1 MKKTISVLSAVL
13 VVSMFISSIAF
24 AEEPDTST
32 TFSGNL
38 RLGYRNMQDDADAA
52 DEAWAENEDD
62 FSVHYLEIRAKK
74 QVGPMG
80 VYINERIGGASNRN
94 YLYEGWVSYKA
105 PGQIGSFKIGN
116 VPQPFGIFANGLYYP
131 KGIPFAAGWMW
142 QYNYGVR
149 YDNVIKAGEGLGVN
163 VAAAY
168 FDKGLAPDPTCAC
181 RDTISGR
188 IGIDLAG
195 DLAIKAG
202 GSAQYA
208 SLKAVP
214 VGDGALA
221 DDETKLGI
229 AGDVSITPGMLPIP
243 VTILGEFINYSLGEA
258 DAQKGNIMMG
268 QLDVT
273 PIAGKGMLDK
283 AILSLHVSM
292 NMPTDENMDK
302 MTTMIAQL
310 RLIMCKQF
318 NVFAQVFGDKVGDA
332 DMSGKGLRVWFMYV
346 F

>member
-1 MKKTISVLSAVL
+1 MRKTISVLSVVL
-13 VVSMFISSIAF
+13 VVSMFIGSIAF

-38 RLGYRNMQDDADAA
+38 RLGYTNMQDDADAP
-52 DEAWAENEDD
+52 DSAWAENEDD
-62 FSVHYLEIRAKK
+62 FSVHFLELRAKK

-80 VYINERIGGASNRN
+80 VYVNERIGGASNRT
-94 YLYEGWVSYKA
+94 YLYEGWISYKA

-131 KGIPFAAGWMW
+131 KGIPYAKGWMW
-142 QYNYGVR
+142 RYNYGVR

-163 VAAAY
+163 VGAAY
-168 FDKGLAPDPTCAC
+168 LDKGIAPSAACAC

-188 IGIDLAG
+188 VGVDLAG
-195 DLAIKAG
+195 PVAVKAG
-202 GSAQYA
+202 GSVQYA

-214 VGDGALA
+214 VDGSLA

-229 AGDVSITPGMLPIP
+229 AGDVSITPAMLPVP
-243 VTILGEFINYSLGEA
+243 VTVLGEFINYSLGED

-273 PIAGKGMLDK
+273 PIAGKGILDK
-283 AILSLHVSM
+283 AIVSLHFSM
-292 NMPTDENMDK
+292 DSPTEGDS
-302 MTTMIAQL
+302 MTTMIGQL
-310 RLIMCKQF
+310 RLIMAKQF
-318 NVFAQVFGDKVGDA
+318 SIFAQVFGDKVGDA

>member
-1 MKKTISVLSAVL
+1 MKKAISVLSAVL
-13 VVSMFISSIAF
+13 IVSMFTGSIAF

-38 RLGYRNMQDDADAA
+38 RLGYKNMQDDADAA
-52 DEAWAENEDD
+52 DAAWAENEDD
-62 FSVHYLEIRAKK
+62 FSVHFLELRAKK

-80 VYINERIGGASNRN
+80 IYVNERIGGASNRT
-94 YLYEGWVSYKA
+94 YLYEGWISYKA

-131 KGIPFAAGWMW
+131 KGIPYVKGWMW
-142 QYNYGVR
+142 RYNYGVR

-163 VAAAY
+163 VGAAY
-168 FDKGLAPDPTCAC
+168 FDKGIAPSAACAC

-188 IGIDLAG
+188 IGVDLAG
-195 DLAIKAG
+195 PVAVKAG
-202 GSAQYA
+202 GSVQYA

-214 VGDGALA
+214 VNDSLA
-221 DDETKLGI
+221 DDETKLGV
-229 AGDVSITPGMLPIP
+229 AGDVSISPNMLPIP
-243 VTILGEFINYSLGEA
+243 VTVMGEFINYSLGEA

-268 QLDVT
+268 QLDIT
-273 PIAGKGMLDK
+273 PIQKMGILDK
-283 AILSLHVSM
+283 AILSAHISM
-292 NMPTDENMDK
+292 DTPTEEDADST
-302 MTTMIAQL
+302 TTMIGQL

-318 NVFAQVFGDKVGDA
+318 SIFAQVFADKVGDA
-332 DMSGKGLRVWFMYV
+332 DMAGKGLRVWFMYL